1 MKLIKKVEQGYRQI
15 RSYLQPSHRRSAIR
29 ARAGASAPPEE
40 QPICLFDFHSIK
52 IDSDMG
58 RYLHHLVTEFE
69 SCGYYIA
76 FTDNYRFLATVDAK
90 AFKRLVFER
99 SFSLISLQ
107 DVPVNCRVLVTDDP
121 QNQQKEFEKIVT
133 IDYRRMRSL
142 EGEEDA
148 LDLPYF
154 VHPEVHDSR
163 QVAKFHQLVG
173 SNQSRVMR
181 ILFAGSAAAP
191 KYNSAVLEDEYRVMS
206 RVKVLEVLKESLPK
220 KQLRMPQSFADLL
233 PKDYSQALTIATSQD
248 CSIPSLDWIQTLGRS
263 DFYLACPGVGMP
275 LCHNLIEAL
284 AAGAIPILQYPQYLG
299 PALEDGVN
307 CLTFND
313 EEELCS
319 VINRALNMGEEEL
332 AVLRTNAVNYYSRY
346 LQPGFLAQKLTKANI
361 KNTQLYMNA
370 CEVPRFSDWNC
381 EGSKS

>member
-1 MKLIKKVEQGYRQI
+1 
-15 RSYLQPSHRRSAIR
+15 
-29 ARAGASAPPEE
+29 
-40 QPICLFDFHSIK
+40 
-52 IDSDMG
+52 
-58 RYLHHLVTEFE
+58 
-69 SCGYYIA
+69 
-76 FTDNYRFLATVDAK
+76 
-90 AFKRLVFER
+90 
-99 SFSLISLQ
+99 
-107 DVPVNCRVLVTDDP
+107 
-121 QNQQKEFEKIVT
+121 
-133 IDYRRMRSL
+133 
-142 EGEEDA
+142 
-148 LDLPYF
+148 
-154 VHPEVHDSR
+154 
-163 QVAKFHQLVG
+163 
-173 SNQSRVMR
+173 
-181 ILFAGSAAAP
+181 
-191 KYNSAVLEDEYRVMS
+191 
-206 RVKVLEVLKESLPK
+206 
-220 KQLRMPQSFADLL
+220 
-233 PKDYSQALTIATSQD
+233 
-248 CSIPSLDWIQTLGRS
+248 
-263 DFYLACPGVGMP
+263 MP